1 MNLADGTV
9 RNFAGSKSE
18 DAPSSTRFLC
28 WGGWSPTP
36 PNHGRESDRQRF
48 SASGSYSGG
57 IPLTLLR
64 RQIAFMSSRF
74 QSKSRPCVMTHS
86 LMAAS
91 AIRSE
96 MPLACWNAVS

>member
-18 DAPSSTRFLC
+18 DVAPSIRFLC

-57 IPLTLLR
+57 IPLFLYR
-64 RQIAFMSSRF
+64 RQIAFMSLRS
-74 QSKSRPCVMTHS
+74 QSKSPPFLSRHS
-86 LMAAS
+86 LTAAS
-91 AIRSE
+91 AICSA
-96 MPLACWNAVS
+96 MLLAL